1 MKENSNIDH
10 QAPWSRVRGDFSF
23 ERDTDQIVL
32 LSKSSRENETALPK
46 REENSNFEHMSMNV
60 EPHCRPQMLQ
70 SKSHEQM
77 VRALF
82 QLQLF
87 QNHLSTSAIPVNKE
101 RACEHQA
108 TPGALRWAID
118 VEHARTLLLVQL
130 E

>member
-87 QNHLSTSAIPVNKE
+87 QNHLSTSAIFNSTK
-101 RACEHQA
+101 
-108 TPGALRWAID
+108 D
-118 VEHARTLLLVQL
+118 EHANIKRHPGPFGGRLMLSMRVLSS
-130 E
+130 